1 MDIVQCRSEMAWM
14 LQCCIARLPHINLL
28 LFLALPPWQLIS
40 RPTQGDTSH
49 QANWWQKSSSWNQ
62 EMMRCLG
69 QIWFLK
75 SSGDETVTALSK
87 WERISK
93 EILRQQAYLPPTP
106 GARAVPWRPR
116 PGDSGHPGDNT
127 GLSLSHIIPHHQA
140 CQQAVITSF
149 DSH

>member
-1 MDIVQCRSEMAWM
+1 MDIMQCRSEMDATM
-14 LQCCIARLPHINLL
+14 LHCQIATYQTFL

-40 RPTQGDTSH
+40 RPTLGDTSH
-49 QANWWQKSSSWNQ
+49 QANWWQKSSSWN
-62 EMMRCLG
+62 RDDVCRG

-75 SSGDETVTALSK
+75 SSGDETVTELSK

-93 EILRQQAYLPPTP
+93 EILRQQAYLLPTP

-116 PGDSGHPGDNT
+116 PGDSGHPGDTT